1 MKVQLDEKFVELE
14 IVIWGSLDV
23 VLCRKRSERN
33 RVVFVGWMCRWCK
46 SSPNSHSEATVTPP
60 LLGVAACG

>member
-14 IVIWGSLDV
+14 IVIWGNLDV

-33 RVVFVGWMCRWCK
+33 RVVFVGWMD
-46 SSPNSHSEATVTPP
+46 V
-60 LLGVAACG
+60 